1 VRREPS
7 LDLVEHDLVAV
18 QLPPGPRWLGVL
30 DQAWE
35 RGAAVIPIDSRAAPA
50 AAERLVRRA
59 RPTAV
64 LSEGGMMRPPDGEPV
79 DGGVAL
85 VVATSGTSAEPKLV
99 ELERDAIEA
108 AVKGS
113 AEALAASADDG
124 WVLCVPTSHVAG
136 MLVLYRC
143 LILGAPV
150 DVHPGFDPRR
160 IGAVQE
166 MSFVSIV
173 PTMLVRLLDAGV
185 ELDGFTAILVGGG
198 HLRPDLRERA
208 ERAGG
213 RIVETYGLTESCGGV
228 VYDGVPLAGVA
239 VRVDANGG
247 IELGGPTLMRR
258 YRSDPGAT
266 MDAFTD
272 DGWLR
277 TRDVATFDGEG
288 KLDVVGR
295 IDDAITTG
303 GETVWPREVES
314 IVALHPKVAEVSVVG
329 RLDAEWG
336 ERVVAL
342 VVPQNPADAPTL
354 EELRALATER
364 LGRYKAPRELEI
376 VTDLPRTA
384 IGKVRRPGET
394 MVTPE

>member
-1 VRREPS
+1 MRREPS

-18 QLPPGPRWLGVL
+18 RLPPGPRWLGVL
-30 DQAWE
+30 VKAWE
-35 RGAAVIPIDSRAAPA
+35 LGAAVIPIDTRAVPA
-50 AAERLVRRA
+50 AAERLVRLA
-59 RPTAV
+59 RPTAI

-79 DGGVAL
+79 DDGVAL
-85 VVATSGTSAEPKLV
+85 VVPTSGTSAEPKLA

-113 AEALAASADDG
+113 AEALAASAGDG

-136 MLVLYRC
+136 MLVLYRG

-160 IGAVQE
+160 IGAVRE

-239 VRVDANGG
+239 VRVDQIGG
-247 IELGGPTLMRR
+247 VELGGPTLMKR

-266 MDAFTD
+266 MDAFTV

-288 KLDVVGR
+288 RLDVVGR

-314 IVALHPKVAEVSVVG
+314 VVALHPKVADVSVVG
-329 RLDAEWG
+329 RRDAEWG

-342 VVPQNPADAPTL
+342 VVPRDPADAPTL
-354 EELRALATER
+354 EELRTLATER

>member
-1 VRREPS
+1 MK
-7 LDLVEHDLVAV
+7 
-18 QLPPGPRWLGVL
+18 
-30 DQAWE
+30 
-35 RGAAVIPIDSRAAPA
+35 
-50 AAERLVRRA
+50 RL
-59 RPTAV
+59 
-64 LSEGGMMRPPDGEPV
+64 PDGEPV
-79 DGGVAL
+79 DDGVAL
-85 VVATSGTSAEPKLV
+85 VVATSGTSAEAKLV
-99 ELERDAIEA
+99 ELERDAIQA
-108 AVKGS
+108 AVKAS
-113 AEALAASADDG
+113 AEALAASAGDG

-136 MLVLYRC
+136 MLVLYRG
-143 LILGAPV
+143 LILGGPV

-160 IGAVQE
+160 IGAVPRNNKGR
-166 MSFVSIV
+166 SFVSIV
-173 PTMLVRLLDAGV
+173 PTMLLRLLDAGV
-185 ELDGFTAILVGGG
+185 GLDGFAAILVGGG

-228 VYDGVPLAGVA
+228 VYDGVPRGGGGRAAGGPL
-239 VRVDANGG
+239 GG
-247 IELGGPTLMRR
+247 GGGRAAAHGTIELGGPTLMKG

-266 MDAFTD
+266 TDAFTD

-314 IVALHPKVAEVSVVG
+314 VVALHPKVADVSVVG
-329 RLDAEWG
+329 RPDVEWG
-336 ERVVAL
+336 ERIVAL
-342 VVPQNPADAPTL
+342 VVPRDPANPPAL
-354 EELRALATER
+354 EELRMLATER

>member
-1 VRREPS
+1 
-7 LDLVEHDLVAV
+7 
-18 QLPPGPRWLGVL
+18 
-30 DQAWE
+30 
-35 RGAAVIPIDSRAAPA
+35 
-50 AAERLVRRA
+50 
-59 RPTAV
+59 
-64 LSEGGMMRPPDGEPV
+64 MMRPPDGEPV
-79 DGGVAL
+79 DDGVAL
-85 VVATSGTSAEPKLV
+85 VVPTSGTSAEPKLA

-113 AEALAASADDG
+113 AEALAASAGDG

-136 MLVLYRC
+136 MLVLYRG

-160 IGAVQE
+160 IGAVRE

-239 VRVDANGG
+239 VRVDQIGG
-247 IELGGPTLMRR
+247 VELGGPTLMKR

-266 MDAFTD
+266 MDAFTV

-288 KLDVVGR
+288 RLDVVGR

-314 IVALHPKVAEVSVVG
+314 VVALHPKVADVSVVG
-329 RLDAEWG
+329 RRDAEWG

-342 VVPQNPADAPTL
+342 VVPRDPADAPTL
-354 EELRALATER
+354 EELRTLATER

-376 VTDLPRTA
+376 VTALPRTA